1 MMMKRILIYII
12 IGMGLLSAC
21 KSESS
26 DNGDLDGFWV
36 MTGRPGLTWSFQ
48 GKILEFRDV
57 NQVHP
62 DLMAKFRHEGSLLIV
77 YDLRVLDRDAGD
89 QPVTESEREDLH
101 AYGIND
107 MEEETFQI
115 RQLSTDDMHLE
126 SDSERLFFRKY

>member
-12 IGMGLLSAC
+12 IGVGMLTGC

-57 NQVHP
+57 NQIHP
-62 DLMAKFRHEGSLLIV
+62 DLMAKFRHEGNLLIV
-77 YDLRVLDRDAGD
+77 YDLRKLDRDAGD
-89 QPVTESEREDLH
+89 PPVSENEMEELRV
-101 AYGIND
+101 YGIHNNV
-107 MEEETFQI
+107 EEQFLI
-115 RQLSTDDMHLE
+115 RQLSSDDMHLE
-126 SDSERLFFRKY
+126 SESESLYFRKY

>member
-1 MMMKRILIYII
+1 MKRILIYII
-12 IGMGLLSAC
+12 IGMGLLTGC

-62 DLMAKFRHEGSLLIV
+62 DLMAKFRHEGNLLIV

-89 QPVTESEREDLH
+89 QPVTESEREDLR

-107 MEEETFQI
+107 LKEEQFLI
-115 RQLSTDDMHLE
+115 RQLTSDDMHLE
-126 SDSERLFFRKY
+126 SDSESLHFRKY